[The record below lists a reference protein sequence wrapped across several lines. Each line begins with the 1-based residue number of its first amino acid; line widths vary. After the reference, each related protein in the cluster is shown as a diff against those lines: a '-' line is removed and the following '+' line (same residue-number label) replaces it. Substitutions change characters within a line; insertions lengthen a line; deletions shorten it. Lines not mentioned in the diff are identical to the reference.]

1 MMTPAGATTE
11 MLIALAR
18 ELRRLA
24 KVEDD
29 RAAAEVAGVPYWVP
43 CPPSVLG
50 ARAAARAL
58 RADAEQLDAAW
69 CPQPLAG

>member
-1 MMTPAGATTE
+1 MSIQDGFTPE
-11 MLIALAR
+11 MIIELAR

-24 KVEDD
+24 KIEDD
-29 RAAAEVAGVPYWVP
+29 RAAAEAATVPYWSP

-58 RADAEQLDAAW
+58 RADAELLDTCW
-69 CPQPLAG
+69 RPQSLAS